1 VLWYADT
8 ITEIDVEGI
17 REELESYDYTIPTE
31 KFDEATA
38 EAEVEA
44 PRPSY
49 TEEETIY
56 GAKNFNTVAE
66 SSSEKPWQ
74 NIQQSLATKGEQ
86 IASVAREALGKFAS
100 TVSST
105 TSDLF
110 DENLSDDE
118 GSKIA
123 SNSSSSSREE
133 RYETALA
140 EGMSMSS
147 STLKQELRD
156 RGLYTTGNFFEKS
169 DLVKAYANAI
179 ADGVERKDS
188 TAFHDEKTKQEFD
201 PSYRSVIMHKFD
213 PRTLSRGDLVI
224 DIPKI

>member
-1 VLWYADT
+1 MLWYADT

-17 REELESYDYTIPTE
+17 REELESYDYHTIPTE
-31 KFDEATA
+31 N
-38 EAEVEA
+38 
-44 PRPSY
+44 S
-49 TEEETIY
+49 
-56 GAKNFNTVAE
+56 NTVAE
-66 SSSEKPWQ
+66 SSNEKPWQ

-86 IASVAREALGKFAS
+86 IASVAREALQKFAS

-105 TSDLF
+105 GDLF
-110 DENLSDDE
+110 DENLLDDE

-169 DLVKAYANAI
+169 DLVKAYANAV